1 MRYTGYTRSQ
11 HTRRTLTFRRGTCR
25 RRQTTSSLRRPFQP
39 QSRTFH
45 LRVCLLRRA
54 AMLAM
59 CSLRLAHLRVELYWI
74 MLLQLMLVLVV
85 E

>member
-1 MRYTGYTRSQ
+1 
-11 HTRRTLTFRRGTCR
+11 
-25 RRQTTSSLRRPFQP
+25 
-39 QSRTFH
+39 
-45 LRVCLLRRA
+45 
-54 AMLAM
+54 MLAM